1 MGAPLPKSSYTVR
14 QGTPRN
20 NCIASGA
27 AEVGYEPVW
36 GQILLY
42 YSLARDY
49 PLAGNSNPSCRR
61 EQKLFTMEVAMK
73 VSVTLLSLA
82 LAGAVFSAVPAGA
95 QEAAAGEKKTQASTK
110 ETKWQGHV
118 IRIDK
123 DHSMIDIRGGAAPSN
138 DPRKVAYDSST
149 EWTKL
154 GKPSQQDEVKEG
166 SFVILLGHLDHK
178 GVLHATRIDLRRPR

>member
-1 MGAPLPKSSYTVR
+1 MNRCEGKFFFTIRWRGATLS
-14 QGTPRN
+14 QGIPIQRAVEN
-20 NCIASGA
+20 KNF
-27 AEVGYEPVW
+27 
-36 GQILLY
+36 
-42 YSLARDY
+42 
-49 PLAGNSNPSCRR
+49 
-61 EQKLFTMEVAMK
+61 FTMEDAMK

-123 DHSMIDIRGGAAPSN
+123 DHSMIDIRGGSAPSH

-154 GKPSQQDEVKEG
+154 GKPAQQDEVKEG
-166 SFVILLGHLDHK
+166 SFIILLGHVDHN

>member
-1 MGAPLPKSSYTVR
+1 
-14 QGTPRN
+14 
-20 NCIASGA
+20 
-27 AEVGYEPVW
+27 
-36 GQILLY
+36 
-42 YSLARDY
+42 
-49 PLAGNSNPSCRR
+49 
-61 EQKLFTMEVAMK
+61 MK

-82 LAGAVFSAVPAGA
+82 LAGAVLSAVPAGA
-95 QEAAAGEKKTQASTK
+95 QEAGAGEKNAQASKK

-123 DHSMIDIRGGAAPSN
+123 DHSMIDLRGGSPPSN
-138 DPRKVAYDSST
+138 AQREVAYDSST